1 MEAVGSASAIIGIAT
16 TGIQCS
22 IKLLTFAD
30 QIKSAPDEIA
40 NIAEDISVNASI
52 LQQLGGLAD
61 EALFHEQAAPNTSIN
76 TNISNGKSRVANSE
90 STDIGDTE
98 SHEPQNGIFNAAG
111 LAIVINL
118 ASKCNAIFER
128 LEEGLR
134 KASKQLRADTQNK
147 DRFKLSRAEM
157 VKWPFVKPQMDAMR
171 AELRDAKGT
180 LMLMLQVAMLRY
192 SKKVMEGHATRTSLT
207 PYSQEDQYLLKR
219 SIVAAERARIDV
231 AKQQDDTLTRNE
243 ASSVT
248 EKDLVDENFQTAE
261 MTTMVAV
268 PLQVRPPRNLGDNAT
283 REMPQISSV
292 DSNNSNWKPR
302 QDLDSGS
309 ALTEP
314 SEADR
319 VRTAEQNS
327 SIPSTSSANERLESS
342 ITSPSLASNAPLG
355 VYLTTPKLQIT
366 DGKHRVVYH
375 VRRLVVASQ
384 DVDTQIGRW
393 KETSDNTVLNQ
404 LLALSADEQEALDA
418 LNSNDGYSNVT
429 DNGTLEWIHFGE
441 YLPVDGVDGIRARS
455 LVFIMSLMHHRSTT
469 EGEMTTSEG
478 AEVQRAITDDIRI
491 ERKHVLPESLNAYG
505 LPWKW
510 DKVKDRKRYRRS
522 GPLHQ
527 IKRLL
532 RAIGPRHK
540 IKAFDAS
547 PIYVPGRSGIGPRHR
562 RAYHTS
568 LGYVPGAGYGV
579 AGCGGGGG
587 GAGCGGM
594 GGMEE
599 ENVDRTSQV
608 HYLEEESPA
617 PLPDTHVYGKEEV
630 DLHASSV
637 PQYHGE
643 QSNIS
648 NVVHTSASVG
658 ISLQANRSPSVSSV
672 VASSPG
678 PPTQDG
684 RRPGPAEFKSTRE
697 NRSLWLVERFAASK
711 SEIHSDESLPSL
723 PSSTTDVR
731 EPSEEEDDME
741 GIVSELLDRY
751 TAA

>member
-61 EALFHEQAAPNTSIN
+61 EALFHKQAAPNTSIN

-375 VRRLVVASQ
+375 ARRLVVASQ

-684 RRPGPAEFKSTRE
+684 RRPGPTEFKSTRE
-697 NRSLWLVERFAASK
+697 NRPLWLVERFAASK

>member
-30 QIKSAPDEIA
+30 QIKFAPDEIA

-61 EALFHEQAAPNTSIN
+61 EALFHKQAAPNTSIN
-76 TNISNGKSRVANSE
+76 TNISNGKSRVGNSE

-231 AKQQDDTLTRNE
+231 AKQQDDTFTRDE

-248 EKDLVDENFQTAE
+248 EKDLVDENFQSAE

-268 PLQVRPPRNLGDNAT
+268 PLQVRRPRNLGDNAT

-292 DSNNSNWKPR
+292 GSNNSNCKPR

-309 ALTEP
+309 ALPKP

-319 VRTAEQNS
+319 VRTAEQNNG
-327 SIPSTSSANERLESS
+327 ITSTSSANERLESS

-355 VYLTTPKLQIT
+355 VYLTTPKLQIK

-375 VRRLVVASQ
+375 VRRLVVARQ
-384 DVDTQIGRW
+384 DVDTQIDRW

-418 LNSNDGYSNVT
+418 LNSDDGYSNVT

-441 YLPVDGVDGIRARS
+441 YFPVDGVDNIRARG
-455 LVFIMSLMHHRSTT
+455 LTFIMTFKSPRSKT
-469 EGEMTTSEG
+469 EEMTTFKG
-478 AEVQRAITDDIRI
+478 AEVQQTTTSDVRI
-491 ERKHVLPESLNAYG
+491 DRRYVLPESLNAYG

-510 DKVKDRKRYRRS
+510 DKFDFDYIIINKAMFDHFEDDLIAHTRRLNERYKEQLGSDSTELEVDKRKKYRRP
-522 GPLHQ
+522 GLLLQ
-527 IKRLL
+527 VKRLL
-532 RAIGPRHK
+532 RAKVRYSGEEHPAHPPRAHSNKVGEVKFHDCRGPGFEMELIRLSNEMHP
-540 IKAFDAS
+540 AVPVETS
-547 PIYVPGRSGIGPRHR
+547 PRP
-562 RAYHTS
+562 
-568 LGYVPGAGYGV
+568 
-579 AGCGGGGG
+579 
-587 GAGCGGM
+587 
-594 GGMEE
+594 
-599 ENVDRTSQV
+599 
-608 HYLEEESPA
+608 
-617 PLPDTHVYGKEEV
+617 
-630 DLHASSV
+630 
-637 PQYHGE
+637 
-643 QSNIS
+643 
-648 NVVHTSASVG
+648 
-658 ISLQANRSPSVSSV
+658 NRSPSVSSV
-672 VASSPG
+672 VTPSPG

-684 RRPGPAEFKSTRE
+684 CRPGPAEFRSSRE
-697 NRSLWLVERFAASK
+697 YRPLWLVERFACK

-741 GIVSELLDRY
+741 GIVNELLDRY